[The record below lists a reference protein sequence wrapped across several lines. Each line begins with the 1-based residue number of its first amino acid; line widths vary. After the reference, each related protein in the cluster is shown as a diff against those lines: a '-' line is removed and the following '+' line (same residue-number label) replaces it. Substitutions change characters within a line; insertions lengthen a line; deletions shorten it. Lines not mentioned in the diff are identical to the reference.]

1 MATVPAEVWTELL
14 RNQTKTSSAFAARL
28 LISSVSFRTVSTC
41 SAPSPRSVAPGEPT
55 TSVVGD
61 PVGKSTG
68 ESVAEASI
76 GPARSWRL
84 SLPRPATTAASRVT
98 NPWPVVRLDT
108 GQTVQPLR
116 LASAVPP

>member
-14 RNQTKTSSAFAARL
+14 RNQMKTSSAFAATP
-28 LISSVSFRTVSTC
+28 SSCNVALREVSTC
-41 SAPSPRSVAPGEPT
+41 SAPSPSRVVPGEPST
-55 TSVVGD
+55 RNVSA

-68 ESVAEASI
+68 ASVAEASI